1 MLLAGDI
8 GGTKSALALIDP
20 VAGARA
26 PLRHARYAS
35 QRFPSLQAV
44 MHEFLGKD
52 GRGIASACFGVAGP
66 VVDGRARITNLP
78 WILDETTLA
87 ADLGIASV
95 QLLNDVQA
103 TAAAIPTLRPDEVE
117 TVVQGDT
124 ALHGT
129 IALVAPGTGLGE
141 AFLLWDGTRYRAH
154 ASEGGHV
161 EFAPSDDLQSALLAY
176 VGRTFPHVSYERVCS
191 GLGIPNIYDFLCA
204 TAIEDERPGIVEELR
219 LAEDRCRAIIQ
230 AAMAPRPSPRCARA
244 LEIFVAILGAEAG
257 NLALKVMATGG
268 VYLAGGIPRAI
279 VPALRTP
286 RFRDAFRRKG
296 RLSPLVERIP
306 VHVIT
311 GDAALLGA
319 ATVGLEAAAMPGR
332 P

>member
-26 PLRHARYAS
+26 PLREARYAS

-44 MHEFLGKD
+44 VHEFLGTD
-52 GRGIASACFGVAGP
+52 GRGITSACFGVAGP
-66 VVDGRARITNLP
+66 VVGGRARITNLP

-87 ADLGIASV
+87 TDFGIPSV
-95 QLLNDVQA
+95 RLLNDVQA
-103 TAAAIPTLRPDEVE
+103 TAAAIPALRPDEVQ
-117 TVVQGDT
+117 TVMEGDG
-124 ALHGT
+124 ALHGA
-129 IALVAPGTGLGE
+129 IALIAPGTGLGQ
-141 AFLLWDGTRYRAH
+141 AFLVWDGTRYRPH

-161 EFAPSDDLQSALLAY
+161 EFAPADEIQTALLAHLK
-176 VGRTFPHVSYERVCS
+176 RTFPHVSYERVCS
-191 GLGIPNIYDFLCA
+191 GIGIPHIYDFLCA
-204 TAIEDERPGIVEELR
+204 AGIEDERPDVVDELR
-219 LAEDRCRAIIQ
+219 LAEDRCRAIIEAATAPQ
-230 AAMAPRPSPRCARA
+230 ASPRSARA

-279 VPALRTP
+279 IPALRTP
-286 RFRDAFRRKG
+286 RFRDAFRAKG
-296 RLSPLVERIP
+296 RLSLLMERIP

-319 ATVGLEAAAMPGR
+319 AAVGLEAAAMPGR